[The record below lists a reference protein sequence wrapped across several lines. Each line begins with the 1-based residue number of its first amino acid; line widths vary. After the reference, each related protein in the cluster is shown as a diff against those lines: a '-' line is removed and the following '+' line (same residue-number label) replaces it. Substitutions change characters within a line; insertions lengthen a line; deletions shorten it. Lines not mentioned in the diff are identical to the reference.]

1 MRAPVFLVL
10 SFIIS
15 ISYGQVD
22 TSYTS
27 ATSDVKELLR
37 LSALKSKDESTT
49 VATQVEVPIREVP
62 SIVSVLTE
70 DDIVRSGARDLRE
83 LLSLLPGLDFATDVQ
98 NITGMGV
105 RGLWGLEGKVLV
117 LLDGNTMNET
127 SYGAF
132 SFSQHIFLGNIKR
145 IEVIR
150 GPGSAIYGGIG
161 ALCVIN
167 ITSKNYSESTTVGRI
182 SQSFG
187 LSQNQL
193 SRQMMQFGFGKRWDN
208 GFSISTTGTISQA
221 NISNR
226 LSADTLN
233 YADSSTVNTNQF
245 GFHASY
251 KKLSVAMLY
260 DDHKVDYVEGP
271 GRSVFNG
278 WYAQINYQWRIS
290 EKLTL
295 LPTVK
300 FKIQQ
305 PWDLENVGG
314 QDGSISSTT
323 NHRNLAGARLL
334 YEPNERFSLAAGM
347 EYYMDDAIYDNLTKS
362 FSNGENS
369 IDFNNLASF
378 AQGIYK
384 TKWFNIT
391 GGFRVDDH
399 NYFGTAFVPRL
410 GITHAGKYWHAKLL
424 YTNAFKAPTIVN
436 LDVNNDIRPERFA
449 SGELEMGFQPSE
461 GMTITSNFFYTQVKN
476 PILYYSLTGLSSEY
490 RNGEQV
496 GSAGF
501 ELSATIKKGWG
512 RLHANYSYYQMANS
526 RESYFEVPD
535 KLALLGFPQHK
546 VAAQAF
552 VILSEN
558 ISTTFTALLQGSKY
572 YVDTEKNIASIKPIA
587 SLNALFTHTHFL
599 YPSLTLTAG
608 VYNIFDQTQWSVQPY
623 NWAAQSAGNKNPTP
637 GMGREFSLSMY
648 IQIKP

>member
-1 MRAPVFLVL
+1 MRVPVFLVL

-98 NITGMGV
+98 NVTGMGV

-145 IEVIR
+145 IEIIR

-233 YADSSTVNTNQF
+233 YADSSKVNTNQF

-260 DDHKVDYVEGP
+260 DGHKVDHVEGP

-295 LPTVK
+295 FPTVK
-300 FKIQQ
+300 IKIQK

-323 NHRNLAGARLL
+323 NYRNLAGARLL

-347 EYYMDDAIYDNLTKS
+347 EYYMDDAVYDNLTKS
-362 FSNGENS
+362 FSNGETS
-369 IDFNNLASF
+369 INFNNLALF
-378 AQGIYK
+378 AQGIHK

-391 GGFRVDDH
+391 GGFRVDNH

-410 GITHAGKYWHAKLL
+410 GITHAGKYWHVKLL

-436 LDVNNDIRPERFA
+436 IDVNNNIRPERFA
-449 SGELEMGFQPSE
+449 SGELEMGFQPRE
-461 GMTITSNFFYTQVKN
+461 GITITGNFFYTQVKN

-501 ELSATIKKGWG
+501 ELSATIKEGWG

-526 RESYFEVPD
+526 RESYFDVPD

-546 VAAQAF
+546 IAAQAF

-572 YVDTEKNIASIKPIA
+572 YVDTEKNIANIKPIA
-587 SLNALFTHTHFL
+587 SLNVLFTHTHFL

-608 VYNIFDQTQWSVQPY
+608 VYNIFDQTQWLVQPY
-623 NWAAQSAGNKNPTP
+623 NWASQSAGNKNPTP
-637 GMGREFSLSMY
+637 GMGREFSLSIY